1 MSSVREQNKTK
12 CGKFIRRHS
21 RLPTLFWDVLCHPSA
36 HVRAR
41 KLPELLEFL
50 WAINRDLRAF
60 PNGPYRCSACFNLA
74 NMHVLPTM
82 ERIVMVLPKYHNFWV
97 LGSLRDLHR
106 CYGAVTDQPAIRAA
120 TSNRGAKSL
129 LTYCYEETARDAYV
143 LEVYK
148 CLAGNKLGIFDELN
162 AGPGWGWGGT
172 CTGGRL

>member
-1 MSSVREQNKTK
+1 
-12 CGKFIRRHS
+12 
-21 RLPTLFWDVLCHPSA
+21 
-36 HVRAR
+36 
-41 KLPELLEFL
+41 
-50 WAINRDLRAF
+50 
-60 PNGPYRCSACFNLA
+60 
-74 NMHVLPTM
+74 MHVLPTM

-172 CTGGRL
+172 CTGGRLWCLRENIDGRRRRVGRVAADAALPIWGSIAFSNMAAHHLLIWPCPILDNWWV